1 MAVRL
6 SSNISTKNP
15 ADVYATH
22 LDNLGKGGVH
32 TKSSIAQMNGITLE
46 RRTRLMLCVVADVG
60 NGSPGLY
67 WLNTPPNPTPA
78 QLDNNQYWE
87 PIPLGTT
94 INGILPLRGFESA
107 GSLTILDG
115 TGSTGDTYIVDTG
128 GSVNNP
134 NIFGGQAVTLI
145 AGDYLVYESGIWN
158 VISTGATS
166 VNWNTL
172 TGKPTTFTPTAHT
185 HVIADITDFPDISGF
200 LEDADVVSQIVSGE
214 NPLKLA
220 NVQAIITY
228 ITSRINAIDFP
239 ETDLSNY
246 YTQGQVDTLLEA
258 VEGYILYTQPSLTAL
273 NTNVQNPEEGAF
285 AYIQGEYSM
294 YRRESNVWVKKYETS
309 LPSSDEAKYLNINVN
324 TIAELKDLGTVSLS
338 LNNYILFR
346 NTDDADALYA
356 YQLVTGTDTQALPDV
371 VRPDDYA
378 ASTNEK
384 VWKRAVSSSN
394 SDLQSVL
401 EEGSN
406 ASGIADLNIS
416 TIGGITG
423 NQTNFTLG
431 DINEFSIEKGSLAI
445 DYYASKFSSAP
456 KSINF
461 YTIQNLGEG
470 EKQTGFFLNDSL
482 FQIKDEIF
490 NKGFAYNADYSANN
504 TGAND
509 NPRWIP
515 DKAYVDASSN
525 EGTSTI
531 LTEDF
536 VSAGSNIFTLTNTA
550 ELVFNV
556 YINGVQLSKV
566 DYTVSGTSLTLTD
579 TLASGDEVSIT
590 YAYDVNLGLT
600 TDYYTKA
607 ESDANVR
614 VQQALVQRTG
624 TVIAF
629 DRPASY
635 GDVTAETGNIT
646 FDFTN
651 AISGTTQV
659 LKHNSGTKPTMPAS
673 ANKLSGDYE
682 LSVDNQIYLT
692 PIFISGST
700 WRVDVTVSQNNTW

>member
-67 WLNTPPNPTPA
+67 WLNTPSNPTIA
-78 QLDNNQYWE
+78 QLSDNQYWE
-87 PIPLGTT
+87 PVPLGTT
-94 INGILPLRGFESA
+94 LNGVLTLKGFESA

-115 TGSTGDTYIVDTG
+115 TGSNGDTYIVDAG

-145 AGDYLVYESGIWN
+145 AGDYLVYEAGIWN
-158 VISTGATS
+158 IISTGATS

-185 HVIADITDFPDISGF
+185 HVITDITDFPDISGF
-200 LEDADVVSQIVSGE
+200 LEDADVVSQIVNGE

-228 ITSRINAIDFP
+228 ITSKINAIDFP

-356 YQLVTGTDTQALPDV
+356 YQLVTGTDAEALPDV

-384 VWKRAVSSSN
+384 VWKRAISADDGGIDPADIVNDFSTDPGDSTKVAGADAVYTLFQLLESN
-394 SDLQSVL
+394 DVDYDTLQEIVTFIKTIDTDGELVTAIDAAVGDDGWRNSTEYPTFSPIVNLDKNKVVEHSVAGAIL
-401 EEGSN
+401 FTLGTE
-406 ASGIADLNIS
+406 
-416 TIGGITG
+416 THITG
-423 NQTNFTLG
+423 NQLRLILTANGIDKPTFETEFTVAYDGYNNTSGVKNLIIFESVG
-431 DINEFSIEKGSLAI
+431 NNEVLV
-445 DYYASKFSSAP
+445 Y
-456 KSINF
+456 
-461 YTIQNLGEG
+461 IQN
-470 EKQTGFFLNDSL
+470 
-482 FQIKDEIF
+482 
-490 NKGFAYNADYSANN
+490 
-504 TGAND
+504 
-509 NPRWIP
+509 
-515 DKAYVDASSN
+515 
-525 EGTSTI
+525 
-531 LTEDF
+531 
-536 VSAGSNIFTLTNTA
+536 
-550 ELVFNV
+550 
-556 YINGVQLSKV
+556 
-566 DYTVSGTSLTLTD
+566 
-579 TLASGDEVSIT
+579 
-590 YAYDVNLGLT
+590 
-600 TDYYTKA
+600 
-607 ESDANVR
+607 
-614 VQQALVQRTG
+614 
-624 TVIAF
+624 
-629 DRPASY
+629 
-635 GDVTAETGNIT
+635 
-646 FDFTN
+646 
-651 AISGTTQV
+651 IS
-659 LKHNSGTKPTMPAS
+659 
-673 ANKLSGDYE
+673 
-682 LSVDNQIYLT
+682 
-692 PIFISGST
+692 
-700 WRVDVTVSQNNTW
+700 

>member
-32 TKSSIAQMNGITLE
+32 TKTSIAQMNGITLE

-67 WLNTPPNPTPA
+67 WLNTPSNPTIA
-78 QLDNNQYWE
+78 QLSDNQYWE
-87 PIPLGTT
+87 PVPLGTT
-94 INGILPLRGFESA
+94 LNGVLTLKGFESA

-115 TGSTGDTYIVDTG
+115 TGSNGDTYIVDAG

-145 AGDYLVYESGIWN
+145 AGDYLVYEAGIWN
-158 VISTGATS
+158 IISTGATS

-185 HVIADITDFPDISGF
+185 HVITDITDFPDISGF
-200 LEDADVVSQIVSGE
+200 LEDADVVSQIVNGE

-228 ITSRINAIDFP
+228 ITSKINAIDFP

-356 YQLVTGTDTQALPDV
+356 YQLVTGTDAEALPDV

-384 VWKRAVSSSN
+384 VWKRAISADDGGIDPADIVNDFSTDPGDSTKVAGADAVYTLFQLLESNDVDYDTLQEIVTFIKTIDTDGELVTAIDTAVGNTDWRTGGGLVVDPSYIALGTSPAIDLDTADVFKKTFSSN
-394 SDLQSVL
+394 VTELAFTNGV
-401 EEGSN
+401 EGKEYKVYIQVD
-406 ASGIADLNIS
+406 ATGGYTFDYTTANIH
-416 TIGGITG
+416 TIDGVPLIIP
-423 NQTNFTLG
+423 NDAN
-431 DINEFSIEKGSLAI
+431 SLH
-445 DYYASKFSSAP
+445 
-456 KSINF
+456 
-461 YTIQNLGEG
+461 
-470 EKQTGFFLNDSL
+470 L
-482 FQIKDEIF
+482 FQI
-490 NKGFAYNADYSANN
+490 
-504 TGAND
+504 T
-509 NPRWIP
+509 
-515 DKAYVDASSN
+515 
-525 EGTSTI
+525 
-531 LTEDF
+531 
-536 VSAGSNIFTLTNTA
+536 
-550 ELVFNV
+550 
-556 YINGVQLSKV
+556 KV
-566 DYTVSGTSLTLTD
+566 
-579 TLASGDEVSIT
+579 
-590 YAYDVNLGLT
+590 
-600 TDYYTKA
+600 
-607 ESDANVR
+607 
-614 VQQALVQRTG
+614 
-624 TVIAF
+624 
-629 DRPASY
+629 
-635 GDVTAETGNIT
+635 
-646 FDFTN
+646 
-651 AISGTTQV
+651 GTT
-659 LKHNSGTKPTMPAS
+659 
-673 ANKLSGDYE
+673 
-682 LSVDNQIYLT
+682 YLVNPLYDIQT
-692 PIFISGST
+692 
-700 WRVDVTVSQNNTW
+700 TVV

>member
-46 RRTRLMLCVVADVG
+46 RRTRLMLCVVADIG
-60 NGSPGLY
+60 NGNPGLY
-67 WLNTPPNPTPA
+67 WLNTPSNPTIA
-78 QLDNNQYWE
+78 QLSDNQYWE
-87 PIPLGTT
+87 PVPLGTT
-94 INGILPLRGFESA
+94 LNGVLTLKGFESA

-115 TGSTGDTYIVDTG
+115 TGSNGDTYIVDAG

-145 AGDYLVYESGIWN
+145 AGDYLVYEAGIWN
-158 VISTGATS
+158 IISTGATS

-185 HVIADITDFPDISGF
+185 HVITDITDFPDISGF
-200 LEDADVVSQIVSGE
+200 LEDADVVSQIVNGE

-228 ITSRINAIDFP
+228 ITSKINAIDFP

-356 YQLVTGTDTQALPDV
+356 YQLVTGTDAEALPDV

-384 VWKRAVSSSN
+384 IWKRAIPLSPADIVNDFSTDPGDSTKVAGADAVYTLFQLLESN
-394 SDLQSVL
+394 DVDYDTFQEIVTF
-401 EEGSN
+401 
-406 ASGIADLNIS
+406 IK
-416 TIGGITG
+416 TIDTDGE
-423 NQTNFTLG
+423 LVV
-431 DINEFSIEKGSLAI
+431 AI
-445 DYYASKFSSAP
+445 DTAVG
-456 KSINF
+456 NTLWRTT
-461 YTIQNLGEG
+461 YTDAEARAAQ
-470 EKQTGFFLNDSL
+470 SL
-482 FQIKDEIF
+482 I
-490 NKGFAYNADYSANN
+490 
-504 TGAND
+504 
-509 NPRWIP
+509 
-515 DKAYVDASSN
+515 
-525 EGTSTI
+525 
-531 LTEDF
+531 
-536 VSAGSNIFTLTNTA
+536 
-550 ELVFNV
+550 
-556 YINGVQLSKV
+556 
-566 DYTVSGTSLTLTD
+566 
-579 TLASGDEVSIT
+579 
-590 YAYDVNLGLT
+590 
-600 TDYYTKA
+600 
-607 ESDANVR
+607 
-614 VQQALVQRTG
+614 QRTG

-673 ANKLSGDYE
+673 ANKLSGDYVV
-682 LSVDNQIYLT
+682 SVDNQIYLT